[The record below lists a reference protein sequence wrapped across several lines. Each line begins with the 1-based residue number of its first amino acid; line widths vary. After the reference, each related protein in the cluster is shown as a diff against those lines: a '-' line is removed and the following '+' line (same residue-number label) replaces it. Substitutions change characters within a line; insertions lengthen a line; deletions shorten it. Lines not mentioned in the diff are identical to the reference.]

1 MYRSAVDDAFF
12 VREGARFVAT
22 ALTRGPWSNEHQHGG
37 PPAALL
43 AGAIERAG
51 SDAAEFRLLR
61 VTVEFLRPVPIAP
74 LEVSTEMVRAG
85 KQVQRVGASLSVGGV
100 EVARALGLRLRRQ
113 QLDLVEPPATPR
125 PLPHPD
131 GLVPH
136 RFSFFRHEVAY
147 HTAIELRIARGTWAK
162 GPVDAW
168 MRPLFPLVRGEPTSA
183 CERVLILAD
192 AESGVCPP
200 LAPDRWTF
208 LNPDLTVYFGREPRG
223 EWLGLEIT
231 SEAHADGTG
240 LAQSALSD
248 LEGPFGRAAQ
258 GLVVAPRPP

>member
-1 MYRSAVDDAFF
+1 VNAFF
-12 VREGARFVAT
+12 ARDGTRLIAT
-22 ALTRGPWSNEHQHGG
+22 ELTRGPWSNEHQHGG

-43 AGAIERAG
+43 AGAIERTGA
-51 SDAAEFRLLR
+51 DAAEFRLAR

-74 LEVSTEMVRAG
+74 LEVSTEVVRAG
-85 KQVQRVGASLSVGGV
+85 KQAQRIAASLTAAGT

-113 QLDLVEPPATPR
+113 ALELKEPAGSPT
-125 PLPHPD
+125 LPHPD
-131 GLVPH
+131 TLSPF
-136 RFSFFRHEVAY
+136 RFSFFRNAVAY
-147 HTAIELRIARGTWAK
+147 HTAIEMRIARGVWAK

-168 MRPLFPLVRGEPTSA
+168 MRPLYPLVAGEKTSP

-200 LAPDRWTF
+200 LDPAVWSF
-208 LNPDLTVYFGREPRG
+208 LNPDLTVYFGREPLG
-223 EWLGLEIT
+223 EWLGLSIA
-231 SEAHADGTG
+231 SEAHADGIG

-258 GLVVAPRPP
+258 SLVIAPRSAAP

>member
-1 MYRSAVDDAFF
+1 MRPVDDAFF
-12 VREGARFVAT
+12 VRDGARLVAT

-51 SDAAEFRLLR
+51 DDAADFRLVR

-74 LEVSTEMVRAG
+74 LDLSTEMVRAG
-85 KQVQRVGASLSVGGV
+85 KQAQRVGASLSAGGV
-100 EVARALGLRLRRQ
+100 EVARALGLRLRRRR
-113 QLDLVEPPATPR
+113 LDLAEPHGAP

-131 GLVPH
+131 TLSPY

-147 HTAIELRIARGTWAK
+147 HTAIEMRIARGTWAK

-168 MRPLFPLVRGEPTSA
+168 MRPLFPLVGGESTSA

-200 LAPDRWTF
+200 LEPDRWTF

-223 EWLGLEIT
+223 EWVGLQIV

-258 GLVVAPRPP
+258 SLVVAPRPP

>member
-1 MYRSAVDDAFF
+1 MDDAFF
-12 VREGARFVAT
+12 VRDGALLLAT
-22 ALTRGPWSNEHQHGG
+22 PLTRGPWSNEHQHGG

-43 AGAIERAG
+43 GGAIERAEPEA
-51 SDAAEFRLLR
+51 DAFRLVR
-61 VTVEFLRPVPIAP
+61 ITVEFLRPVPIGKLA
-74 LEVSTEMVRAG
+74 VSTEVVRAG
-85 KQVQRVGASLSVGGV
+85 KQAQRIAASLFASGV
-100 EVARALGLRLRRQ
+100 EVARALGLRLRRSA
-113 QLDLVEPPATPR
+113 LELPEPPSAA

-136 RFSFFRHEVAY
+136 RFSFFRHPVAY
-147 HTAIELRIARGTWAK
+147 HTAIELRIARGTWAE

-168 MRPLFPLVRGEPTSA
+168 MRPLFPLVRGETTSA

-200 LAPDRWTF
+200 LHPDRWSF

-223 EWLGLEIT
+223 EWLGLQIR

-248 LEGPFGRAAQ
+248 LSGPFGRAAQ
-258 GLVVAPRPP
+258 SLVVAPRTP

>member
-1 MYRSAVDDAFF
+1 MDDAFF
-12 VREGARFVAT
+12 VREGALFAAT
-22 ALTRGPWSNEHQHGG
+22 GLTRGPWSNEHQHGG

-43 AGAIERAG
+43 TSAIERAG
-51 SDAAEFRLLR
+51 SDAAAYRLVR
-61 VTVEFLRPVPIAP
+61 VTVEFLRPVPIAA
-74 LEVSTEMVRAG
+74 LEVSTETVRAG
-85 KQVQRVGASLSVGGV
+85 KQAQRIGASLSAGGV
-100 EVARALGLRLRRQ
+100 EVARALGLRVRRQ
-113 QLDLVEPPATPR
+113 HLDLAEPHAAP
-125 PLPHPD
+125 PLPSPD
-131 GLVPH
+131 GLAPH

-147 HTAIELRIARGTWAK
+147 HTAIELRIVRGTWAK

-200 LAPDRWTF
+200 LEPDRWTF

-223 EWLGLEIT
+223 EWVGLQIV

-258 GLVVAPRPP
+258 SLVVGPRLP

>member
-1 MYRSAVDDAFF
+1 MDDAFF
-12 VREGARFVAT
+12 VRDGARLVAT
-22 ALTRGPWSNEHQHGG
+22 GLTRGPWSNDHQHGG

-51 SDAAEFRLLR
+51 SDSAEFRLVR

-74 LEVSTEMVRAG
+74 LEISTEMVRAG
-85 KQVQRVGASLSVGGV
+85 RQAQRVGASLSAGGV

-113 QLDLVEPPATPR
+113 RLELLERPSGPR
-125 PLPHPD
+125 LPHPD
-131 GLVPH
+131 TLTPH

-147 HTAIELRIARGTWAK
+147 HTAIELRIARGAWAE

-200 LAPDRWTF
+200 LEPDRWSF
-208 LNPDLTVYFGREPRG
+208 LNPDLTVYFGRDPRG
-223 EWLGLEIT
+223 QWIGLEIV
-231 SEAHADGTG
+231 SEAHADGMG
-240 LAQSALSD
+240 LAQSALND

-258 GLVVAPRPP
+258 SLVVAPRTP

>member
-1 MYRSAVDDAFF
+1 MDDAFF
-12 VREGARFVAT
+12 VRDGGQLVAT
-22 ALTRGPWSNEHQHGG
+22 GLTRGPWSNDHQHGG

-51 SDAAEFRLLR
+51 NDSAEFRLVR

-74 LEVSTEMVRAG
+74 LEISTEMVRAG
-85 KQVQRVGASLSVGGV
+85 RQAQRVGASLSAGGV

-113 QLDLVEPPATPR
+113 RLELLEQPSGPR
-125 PLPHPD
+125 LPHPD
-131 GLVPH
+131 TLTPH

-168 MRPLFPLVRGEPTSA
+168 MRPLFPLVGGEPTSA

-200 LAPDRWTF
+200 LEPDRWSF

-223 EWLGLEIT
+223 QWIGLEIV
-231 SEAHADGTG
+231 SEAHADGMG

-258 GLVVAPRPP
+258 SLVVAPRTP

>member
-1 MYRSAVDDAFF
+1 VEDAFF
-12 VREGARFVAT
+12 YRDGSRLVAT

-51 SDAAEFRLLR
+51 ADGAEFRLVR

-74 LEVSTEMVRAG
+74 LELSTEVLRGG
-85 KQVQRVGASLSVGGV
+85 KQAQRIVAALSAGGV

-113 QLDLVEPPATPR
+113 RLDLPENRVPP

-131 GLVPH
+131 TLTPH
-136 RFSFFRHEVAY
+136 RFSFFRHEIAY
-147 HTAIELRIARGTWAK
+147 HTAIELRVARGTWAN
-162 GPVDAW
+162 GPVDGW
-168 MRPLFPLVRGEPTSA
+168 MRPLFPLVRGEPTSP
-183 CERVLILAD
+183 CERVLILVD

-200 LAPDRWTF
+200 VHPDRWSF

-223 EWLGLEIT
+223 EWLGLQIV

-240 LAQSALSD
+240 LAQSALCD
-248 LEGPFGRAAQ
+248 LDGPFGRAAQ
-258 GLVVAPRPP
+258 SLVVGPRGP

>member
-1 MYRSAVDDAFF
+1 VDDAFF
-12 VREGARFVAT
+12 LRDGSRLAAT

-51 SDAAEFRLLR
+51 AEAAQFRLVR

-74 LEVSTEMVRAG
+74 LEVSVEMVRAG
-85 KQVQRVGASLSVGGV
+85 KQAQRVGATLSAGGV
-100 EVARALGLRLRRQ
+100 EVARALGLSLRRQ
-113 QLDLVEPPATPR
+113 GLDLAERSAAP

-131 GLVPH
+131 TLSPY

-162 GPVDAW
+162 GPVDGW

-200 LAPDRWTF
+200 LDPDRWTF

-223 EWLGLEIT
+223 EWLGLQIT

-258 GLVVAPRPP
+258 SLVVAPRPP

>member
-1 MYRSAVDDAFF
+1 VDDAFF
-12 VREGARFVAT
+12 LREGARLAAT
-22 ALTRGPWSNEHQHGG
+22 GLTRGPWSNEHQHGG

-51 SDAAEFRLLR
+51 DDAANYRLVR

-74 LEVSTEMVRAG
+74 LELSTEMVRAG
-85 KQVQRVGASLSVGGV
+85 KQAQRVGASLSAGGV

-113 QLDLVEPPATPR
+113 RLDLAERHGAP

-131 GLVPH
+131 TLSPY

-200 LAPDRWTF
+200 LEPDRWTF

-223 EWLGLEIT
+223 EWVGLQIV

-258 GLVVAPRPP
+258 SLVVGSRLP

>member
-1 MYRSAVDDAFF
+1 MNAFF
-12 VREGARFVAT
+12 TRDGARFVAT
-22 ALTRGPWSNEHQHGG
+22 ELTRGPWSNEHQHGG

-43 AGAIERAG
+43 TGAIERAG
-51 SDAAEFRLLR
+51 TDAADFRLVR
-61 VTVEFLRPVPIAP
+61 VTVEFLRPVPIAV
-74 LEVSTEMVRAG
+74 LEVSTEVVRAG
-85 KQVQRVGASLSVGGV
+85 RQAQRIAATLSAGGV
-100 EVARALGLRLRRQ
+100 EVARAVGLRLRRQ
-113 QLDLVEPPATPR
+113 PLDLRETPGSAT
-125 PLPHPD
+125 LPHPD
-131 GLVPH
+131 TLTPF
-136 RFSFFRHEVAY
+136 RFSFFRHRVAY
-147 HTAIELRIARGTWAK
+147 HTAIEMRIARGVWAK

-168 MRPLFPLVRGEPTSA
+168 MKPLHPLVEGERTSP

-200 LAPDRWTF
+200 LDPAEWTF

-223 EWLGLEIT
+223 EWVGLSIV

-258 GLVVAPRPP
+258 SLVIAPRPNAP

>member
-1 MYRSAVDDAFF
+1 VDDAFF
-12 VREGARFVAT
+12 VREGAQLVASG
-22 ALTRGPWSNEHQHGG
+22 LTRGPWSNDHQHGG

-43 AGAIERAG
+43 GGAIERAG
-51 SDAAEFRLLR
+51 SDAAEFRLVR

-74 LEVSTEMVRAG
+74 LDLSTEMVRTG
-85 KQVQRVGASLSVGGV
+85 KQVQRVGATLSAGGI
-100 EVARALGLRLRRQ
+100 EVARALGVRIRRQ
-113 QLDLVEPPATPR
+113 RLALAEQPSAP

-131 GLVPH
+131 TLSPY
-136 RFSFFRHEVAY
+136 RFTFFRHEVAY
-147 HTAIELRIARGTWAK
+147 HKAIELRIARGTWAK

-168 MRPLFPLVRGEPTSA
+168 MRPLFPLVQGEPTSQ

-200 LAPDRWTF
+200 LEPDRWTF

-223 EWLGLEIT
+223 EWVGLQIV
-231 SEAHADGTG
+231 SEAHADGAG

-248 LEGPFGRAAQ
+248 LEGAFGRAAQ
-258 GLVVAPRPP
+258 SLVVAPRPP

>member
-1 MYRSAVDDAFF
+1 
-12 VREGARFVAT
+12 
-22 ALTRGPWSNEHQHGG
+22 
-37 PPAALL
+37 
-43 AGAIERAG
+43 
-51 SDAAEFRLLR
+51 
-61 VTVEFLRPVPIAP
+61 
-74 LEVSTEMVRAG
+74 MVRAG
-85 KQVQRVGASLSVGGV
+85 RQAQRVGASLSAAGV

-113 QLDLVEPPATPR
+113 RLDLPERLSGPR
-125 PLPHPD
+125 LPDPD
-131 GLVPH
+131 TLPPH

-200 LAPDRWTF
+200 LEPDRWSF

-223 EWLGLEIT
+223 AWIGLEIV
-231 SEAHADGTG
+231 SEAHADGMG
-240 LAQSALSD
+240 LAQSLLSD

-258 GLVVAPRPP
+258 SLVVAPRTP

>member
-1 MYRSAVDDAFF
+1 
-12 VREGARFVAT
+12 
-22 ALTRGPWSNEHQHGG
+22 
-37 PPAALL
+37 PAALL

-113 QLDLVEPPATPR
+113 QLDLPEPP
-125 PLPHPD
+125 
-131 GLVPH
+131 
-136 RFSFFRHEVAY
+136 
-147 HTAIELRIARGTWAK
+147 
-162 GPVDAW
+162 
-168 MRPLFPLVRGEPTSA
+168 
-183 CERVLILAD
+183 
-192 AESGVCPP
+192 
-200 LAPDRWTF
+200 
-208 LNPDLTVYFGREPRG
+208 G